1 MITPQDQLFAWEGR
15 PKVPF
20 VRMSSA
26 GVLSI
31 RAAVAAVLFSLGF
44 QLFASDAAYAQGRLE
59 GRYIVS
65 LAGITIG
72 QGGWA
77 IDIWDDQYRAAA
89 NGMTTGILRVFAS
102 GEGTGA
108 SQGYVSGGNLIPSSY
123 AATITADKKT
133 EELRIVL
140 NGGTVKEYSVD
151 PPTQPYPDRIP
162 ITEAHRHG
170 VTDPMSAAL
179 MHVSGA
185 GDLMSPEACNR
196 TLPIFDG
203 RLRYDLALS
212 FKRMET
218 VRAEKGYEGPV
229 VVCAVYFTP
238 LGGYIPERP
247 AIKYLIAQR
256 DMEVWLAP
264 IAGTRVVGPFRMV
277 VPTPLGTGVLEATQF
292 ISSPQPPRAA
302 SAKLQ

>member
-1 MITPQDQLFAWEGR
+1 
-15 PKVPF
+15 
-20 VRMSSA
+20 MSFA
-26 GVLSI
+26 GVLLI
-31 RAAVAAVLFSLGF
+31 RAAVAAVLFNFGF
-44 QLFASDAAYAQGRLE
+44 QLFACEAAHAQGRLE

-108 SQGYVSGGNLIPSSY
+108 AQGYVNGGNIIPSSY

-151 PPTQPYPDRIP
+151 PPSQPYPDRIP
-162 ITEAHRHG
+162 ITEAHRRG

-185 GDLMSPEACNR
+185 GEIMSPDACNR

-203 RLRYDLALS
+203 RLRYDLTLS

-218 VRAEKGYEGPV
+218 VKAEKGYEGPV

-238 LGGYIPERP
+238 LGGYIPNRP

-264 IAGTRVVGPFRMV
+264 IAGTRVVVPFRMV

-292 ISSPQPPRAA
+292 VSSPQPPGAA